1 MSGFDDLYF
10 DLEGAADVLSSTDG
24 YCKLFN
30 DNLDD
35 SRGTELFHGMSRLDA
50 IVNKMLH
57 ITSTTWSQENH
68 DLAMLN
74 QTGTITLLCD
84 IMILQIS

>member
-30 DNLDD
+30 NNPDNSD
-35 SRGTELFHGMSRLDA
+35 GTNIFHG
-50 IVNKMLH
+50 
-57 ITSTTWSQENH
+57 T
-68 DLAMLN
+68 
-74 QTGTITLLCD
+74 
-84 IMILQIS
+84 